1 MVTLAILMAS
11 FTACWR
17 NVSSLT
23 LFGILSVALSLLGLV
38 TLGFAFI
45 VIIPVL
51 QVAFFLSF
59 SAFFAL
65 QLDDS
70 APAVLEV

>member
-1 MVTLAILMAS
+1 ML
-11 FTACWR
+11 
-17 NVSSLT
+17 
-23 LFGILSVALSLLGLV
+23 GIV

-45 VIIPVL
+45 VIIPLL